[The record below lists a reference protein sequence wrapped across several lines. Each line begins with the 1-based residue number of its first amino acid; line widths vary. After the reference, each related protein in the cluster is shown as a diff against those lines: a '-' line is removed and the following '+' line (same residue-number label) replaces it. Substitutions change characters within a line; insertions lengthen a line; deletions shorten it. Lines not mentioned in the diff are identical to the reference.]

1 MTSSNKEALEA
12 EIARQRE
19 EVATTIDALGHK
31 LDVKSRAGAKAADLK
46 DRATTS
52 SGQPRPE
59 VIVVAGSLVAA
70 VVVLVIWRRRR
81 A

>member
-1 MTSSNKEALEA
+1 MTRSTEELEA

-19 EVATTIDALGHK
+19 EVATTIDALGRK
-31 LDVKSRAGAKAADLK
+31 LDVRSRAADKAAELK

-52 SGQPRPE
+52 SGRPRPE
-59 VIVVAGSLVAA
+59 LIAAAGTLVALT
-70 VVVLVIWRRRR
+70 VVLVLWRRSR

>member
-1 MTSSNKEALEA
+1 MSRSTEELEA
-12 EIARQRE
+12 EIERQRE

-31 LDVKSRAGAKAADLK
+31 LDVKTRAAGKAADLK

-52 SGQPRPE
+52 SGRPRPE
-59 VIVVAGSLVAA
+59 VIAVAGSLVAA
-70 VVVLVIWRRRR
+70 AVVLVIWRRKR

>member
-1 MTSSNKEALEA
+1 MSRSTEELEA

-19 EVATTIDALGHK
+19 EVATTIDALGQR
-31 LDVKSRAGAKAADLK
+31 LDVKSRAADKAADLK

-52 SGQPRPE
+52 SGRPRPE
-59 VIVVAGSLVAA
+59 VIAVAGSLVAA
-70 VVVLVIWRRRR
+70 VVVLVVWRRRR